1 MTDTTH
7 KQEELRKFFQTQLEE
22 LLDMSDE
29 EILEGSDPEVLKLE
43 GMAMIAAAKAKIGG
57 RRTAAAKAAM
67 AIKKASTS
75 LIMSAINIDEARAYL
90 QAAAN
95 DSRITIAARSLGEM
109 SDEDVIRIYTQL
121 NKLQQD
127 TNDSK

>member
-7 KQEELRKFFQTQLEE
+7 KQDELRKFFKTQLEE
-22 LLDMSDE
+22 LLEMSDE
-29 EILEGSDPEVLKLE
+29 EILEGSDPVVLKIE

-57 RRTAAAKAAM
+57 RRMAAAKAAM
-67 AIKKASTS
+67 ATRKVSTS
-75 LIMSAINIDEARAYL
+75 PIISTVNIDEARAYL

-109 SDEDVIRIYTQL
+109 SDADIIRMYTQL

-127 TNDSK
+127 TGGSK

>member
-7 KQEELRKFFQTQLEE
+7 KQDELRKFFQTQLEE

-57 RRTAAAKAAM
+57 RRMAAAKAAM
-67 AIKKASTS
+67 ALKKASPSPT
-75 LIMSAINIDEARAYL
+75 IGTINIDEARAYL

-109 SDEDVIRIYTQL
+109 SDADIVRMYNQL
-121 NKLQQD
+121 KKLQQD
-127 TNDSK
+127 TSGSE

>member
-7 KQEELRKFFQTQLEE
+7 KQDELSRFLQTQLEE
-22 LLDMSDE
+22 LLEMSDE
-29 EILEGSDPEVLKLE
+29 EVLEGSDPEALKIE

-57 RRTAAAKAAM
+57 KRMAAAKAAM
-67 AIKKASTS
+67 AIKKASAS
-75 LIMSAINIDEARAYL
+75 PVMSHVNVDEARAYL

-95 DSRITIAARSLGEM
+95 DSQITIAARSLVEM
-109 SDEDVIRIYTQL
+109 SDEDVIRIYNQL

-127 TNDSK
+127 TKDSQ